1 MANQGIGFNGSTP
14 RRTGWIL
21 NPAINTVEVIKY
33 KTLTPRP
40 PLPLSETADL
50 ISRTA
55 IAAVVCL
62 KTGANAHR
70 LILFAENGLNQ
81 QSPKAM
87 GVEISTVELVT
98 IGA

>member
-1 MANQGIGFNGSTP
+1 MALVLAP
-14 RRTGWIL
+14 KL
-21 NPAINTVEVIKY
+21 
-33 KTLTPRP
+33 LHPRP
-40 PLPLSETADL
+40 KEAADL

-87 GVEISTVELVT
+87 GVEFSTVEVGSKKSSVVSCQLSGGVC
-98 IGA
+98 GF